1 MFAYVGSRTTKER
14 NATGKGIS
22 VYEVHGHDWKL
33 IQVVGDLVNPSFQC
47 FDETGNFLYSVHGD
61 FSEISAFKRDRKTG
75 RLTYLHTAST
85 EGKNP
90 VHLSMDRCN
99 KWIYVANLATGT
111 VSVIE
116 RREDGTVGSCVNQY
130 VLPGKEKDY
139 FSHPHQVLQDP
150 SREYLLVSCQGR
162 EHGFGQVDVFKINH
176 DGTLTPTD
184 RVPSREIAEP
194 RHLTFAGP
202 KGCCYGSN
210 EKDYTVTAYHFDTKK
225 GTLSPSRLCQP
236 CLIPSLMMAG
246 QAVSCLLPAAV
257 LSMCRIA
264 RQIW

>member
-139 FSHPHQVLQDP
+139 FLIPIRS
-150 SREYLLVSCQGR
+150 
-162 EHGFGQVDVFKINH
+162 FKIRPGNICLFH
-176 DGTLTPTD
+176 ARVGNMALD
-184 RVPSREIAEP
+184 R
-194 RHLTFAGP
+194 LTF
-202 KGCCYGSN
+202 SRS
-210 EKDYTVTAYHFDTKK
+210 TTTA
-225 GTLSPSRLCQP
+225 R
-236 CLIPSLMMAG
+236 
-246 QAVSCLLPAAV
+246 
-257 LSMCRIA
+257 
-264 RQIW
+264 

>member
-90 VHLSMDRCN
+90 VHLSIDRKSTRLN
-99 KWIYVANLATGT
+99 SSHN
-111 VSVIE
+111 VIS
-116 RREDGTVGSCVNQY
+116 RM
-130 VLPGKEKDY
+130 
-139 FSHPHQVLQDP
+139 P
-150 SREYLLVSCQGR
+150 SS
-162 EHGFGQVDVFKINH
+162 
-176 DGTLTPTD
+176 
-184 RVPSREIAEP
+184 A
-194 RHLTFAGP
+194 
-202 KGCCYGSN
+202 
-210 EKDYTVTAYHFDTKK
+210 
-225 GTLSPSRLCQP
+225 
-236 CLIPSLMMAG
+236 
-246 QAVSCLLPAAV
+246 
-257 LSMCRIA
+257 
-264 RQIW
+264 